1 MSFLCEV
8 IKIGRDLST
17 GYLGDNISI
26 KAYFQDAKAIPQVYA
41 RGFQL
46 WLHTES
52 AAGLS
57 TGMSQ
62 SHSQSF

>member
-17 GYLGDNISI
+17 GYLGDSISI

-41 RGFQL
+41 RGSQL

-52 AAGLS
+52 PAGLS
-57 TGMSQ
+57 TRMSQ